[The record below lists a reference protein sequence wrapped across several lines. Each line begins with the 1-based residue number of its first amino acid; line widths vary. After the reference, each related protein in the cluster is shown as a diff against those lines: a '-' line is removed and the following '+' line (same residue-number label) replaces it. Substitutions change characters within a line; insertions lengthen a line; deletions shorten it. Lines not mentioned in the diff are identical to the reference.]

1 MLLRLRG
8 PLLWLGGSLLWLGG
22 SLLRLRLL
30 LALGGTFQNLLE
42 DLAENVHRE
51 NAPRR
56 KKLQKSNR

>member
-1 MLLRLRG
+1 MWLWLRG
-8 PLLWLGGSLLWLGG
+8 PMLRLGGSLLGLRGSLLWLG
-22 SLLRLRLL
+22 LL
-30 LALGGTFQNLLE
+30 LALGSTFQNLLE

>member
-1 MLLRLRG
+1 MRLGRALLRLRS
-8 PLLWLGGSLLWLGG
+8 PLLG
-22 SLLRLRLL
+22 LL
-30 LALGGTFQNLLE
+30 LALGSTFQNLLK

>member
-1 MLLRLRG
+1 MRGLLLRLGGTLLRLRG
-8 PLLWLGGSLLWLGG
+8 TLLW
-22 SLLRLRLL
+22 LL
-30 LALGGTFQNLLE
+30 LALGSTFQNLLE